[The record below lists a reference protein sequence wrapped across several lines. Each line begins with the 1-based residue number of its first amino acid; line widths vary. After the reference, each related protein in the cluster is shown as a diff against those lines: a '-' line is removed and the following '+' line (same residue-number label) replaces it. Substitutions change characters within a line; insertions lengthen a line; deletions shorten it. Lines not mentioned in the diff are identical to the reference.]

1 VVQDTTDVPDTA
13 AAGQRA
19 GPDTVPTPVLPPAGP
34 PPVVAPRVLPS
45 VVVPPGHAV
54 TDEIVVVRG
63 LEVLSVAETRAGGAP
78 GHRVVQ
84 RDPDGV
90 ELQLVATPANF
101 GADTIGLGDVQVQA
115 QGDTAVGSV
124 RIGRYLVEARA
135 PLPVETLTS

>member
-1 VVQDTTDVPDTA
+1 
-13 AAGQRA
+13 
-19 GPDTVPTPVLPPAGP
+19 
-34 PPVVAPRVLPS
+34 VVAPRVLPS

-135 PLPVETLTS
+135 PLPVETLTAYLRQLIRARPVN